1 MLNKKKI
8 LITGGT
14 GSFGKAFA
22 EKVLKKFKIKR
33 LVIFSRDE
41 LKQYEMSNDPFFRKY
56 KNLRY
61 FLGDIRDKSR
71 LLLALKDIDIV
82 VHAAALKHVPAA
94 EYNPFE
100 FIKTNVM
107 GAQNIIEACISRN
120 VKKVVALSTDKAV
133 QPINLYGAT
142 KLCSD
147 KLFLAANN
155 IKGSQKI
162 DFSIVRYGN
171 VLNSRGSILPY
182 LKKNKNQNTIDLTH
196 KEMTRFTI
204 TLEEG
209 VDTVIWSLINNTSG
223 DIIIPKISSYKL
235 VDLAKAVCG
244 KKKFNFVGIREGE
257 KIHEDM
263 ISKSENGEIIK
274 TGNYYIITKN
284 KKKYNNRKFQVIKKR
299 FSYNSKE
306 NNFLT
311 IKQLKNIIKK
321 IKN

>member
-1 MLNKKKI
+1 MLNKKNI
-8 LITGGT
+8 LVTGGT
-14 GSFGKAFA
+14 GSFGKAFIK
-22 EKVLKKFKIKR
+22 KVLKTYNVKR

-41 LKQYEMSNDPFFRKY
+41 LKQYEMSNDNYFK
-56 KNLRY
+56 KQKSLRY

-100 FIKTNVM
+100 FIKTNVF
-107 GAQNIIEACISRN
+107 GAQNIIEACIERK
-120 VKKVVALSTDKAV
+120 VQKVVALSTDKAV

-147 KLFLAANN
+147 KIFLAANN

-171 VLNSRGSILPY
+171 VLNSRGSVLPY
-182 LKKNKNQNTIDLTH
+182 LKKNQNQSIINLTH
-196 KEMTRFTI
+196 KDMTRFTI
-204 TLEEG
+204 SLEEG
-209 VDTVIWSLINNTSG
+209 VDTVIWALNNNTTG
-223 DIIIPKISSYKL
+223 DIVVPKLNSYRL
-235 VDLAKAVCG
+235 IDLAKAVCG
-244 KKKFNFVGIREGE
+244 SKKFVFTGIRKGE

-263 ISKSENGEIIK
+263 ISKNENGSILDFGK
-274 TGNYYIITKN
+274 YFIITNNTRKYKN
-284 KKKYNNRKFQVIKKR
+284 KKVKILKKK

-306 NNFLT
+306 NKYLT
-311 IKQLKNIIKK
+311 VSQLKNIIKK